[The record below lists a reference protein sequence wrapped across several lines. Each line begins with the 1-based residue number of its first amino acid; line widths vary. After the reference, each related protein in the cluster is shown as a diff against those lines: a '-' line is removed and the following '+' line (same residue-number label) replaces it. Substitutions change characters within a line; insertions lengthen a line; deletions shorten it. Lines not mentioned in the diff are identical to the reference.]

1 NSKNTNEM
9 LNLEELGLKGKL
21 VKAYKID
28 KPGFDLACV
37 LWTKEQKLFEKY
49 NRLRLELFP
58 NNKKQQITV
67 IMKGDDEDI
76 NKMLDMA
83 ESIGTFPI
91 KENLVKKHTC
101 DDKCHHDD

>member
-37 LWTKEQKLFEKY
+37 LWTKEQKLFEK
-49 NRLRLELFP
+49 NTIWGQTSKTEL
-58 NNKKQQITV
+58 T
-67 IMKGDDEDI
+67 
-76 NKMLDMA
+76 
-83 ESIGTFPI
+83 
-91 KENLVKKHTC
+91 
-101 DDKCHHDD
+101 